1 MDKANLVEDHMKLAH
16 YVARKYMNSMA
27 VEYEDLFQQCCIG
40 LVRAA
45 KSYKEDSE
53 TKFST
58 YAVSC
63 MENEMRMVYRK
74 KFREYGKIACSLESE
89 VKLPS
94 GRVVEL
100 SELLIDEKANFE
112 ESLINNDTLERLM
125 NVLSSREKEI
135 VIQNYILD
143 YDQMKI
149 SRLMGCTSANVS
161 RILKNALSKMKKAS
175 ERSCY
180 Q

>member
-1 MDKANLVEDHMKLAH
+1 MDKAKLVEENMKLAH

-27 VEYEDLFQQCCIG
+27 VEYEDLYQQCCVG

-45 KSYKEDSE
+45 NSYREDCE

-58 YAVSC
+58 YSVFC
-63 MENEMRMVYRK
+63 MENEMRMIYRK
-74 KFREYGKIACSLESE
+74 KFKEYGKIACSLESE
-89 VKLPS
+89 IILPS
-94 GRVVEL
+94 GKAVEL
-100 SELLIDEKANFE
+100 SELLVDEASNFE

-125 NVLSSREKEI
+125 TALSSREREI

-143 YDQMKI
+143 YDQKI
-149 SRLMGCTSANVS
+149 ISKLMGCTQSNVS

-175 ERSCY
+175 EGSCC

>member
-1 MDKANLVEDHMKLAH
+1 MDKAKLVEENIKLAH
-16 YVARKYMNSMA
+16 FVARKYMNSMA

-40 LVRAA
+40 LVRASN
-45 KSYKEDSE
+45 SYKEE
-53 TKFST
+53 AQVKFST

-63 MENEMRMVYRK
+63 MENEMRLVYRK
-74 KFREYGKIACSLESE
+74 KFKEYGKIAYSLESE

-94 GRVVEL
+94 GNVVEL
-100 SELLIDEKANFE
+100 YELLEDEDSNFE

-125 NVLSSREKEI
+125 KVLSSREREI

-143 YDQMKI
+143 YDQKI
-149 SRLMGCTSANVS
+149 ISQMMDCTQSNVS